1 MRRAAGF
8 LQHSAREDHV
18 MQLTEARSEGLLR
31 VYRVVIPAAD
41 LVQELNAKIE
51 EVRPRVRLN
60 GFRPGKVP
68 AAHIRKIY
76 GPAMMK
82 DVIDEQVQKGT
93 QASLEQARLRPAS
106 EPRLDLKSDINEV
119 QAGHADLAFDLSVEV
134 MPDFEPADP
143 GSLSLERPIAPV
155 EESQVD
161 EALATLLKENRTYED
176 KDGAAADGD
185 ALTIDFVG
193 KIDGEAFEGGSA
205 EDAVIVLG
213 SKQLIPGFEDQLI
226 GAKAGDERAL
236 NVTFPDDYAVE
247 QLKAKP
253 AVFEVKVKAVKAPK
267 ESQADD
273 AFAAQMGFGKI
284 DEVRDALRSRIEA
297 DHAAQSR
304 AKVKRALFD
313 HLDKMHSFDLPP
325 GMVEAEFGTIWRQVD
340 ADRKAGRLDPDEA
353 GKSEDELKADYRRIA
368 ERRVRLGLVLAE
380 IGRRNKVE
388 VTQQEVNQAIVA
400 QARSFPGREREIADL
415 YAKRPALLAQIRAPI
430 YEEKV
435 VDFIL
440 ELAKVANRTVTR
452 EELFAD
458 DPAD

>member
-51 EVRPRVRLN
+51 EVRPRMRLN

-68 AAHIRKIY
+68 AAHIRKLY
-76 GPAMMK
+76 GPSIMK

-119 QAGHADLAFDLSVEV
+119 QAGQADLAFDLSVEV
-134 MPDFEPADP
+134 MPDFEPAEP

-161 EALATLLKENRTYED
+161 EALATLLKENRAYED

-205 EDAVIVLG
+205 EDATIVLG

-226 GAKAGDERAL
+226 GAKAGDERTL
-236 NVTFPDDYAVE
+236 EVTFPNDYAVE
-247 QLKAKP
+247 KLKAKP

-284 DEVRDALRSRIEA
+284 DEVRDALRNRIEA

-304 AKVKRALFD
+304 AKIKRALFD
-313 HLDKMHSFDLPP
+313 QLDKMHSFDLPP
-325 GMVEAEFGTIWRQVD
+325 GMVEAEFGSIWRQVD
-340 ADRKAGRLDPDEA
+340 ADRQAGRLDPDEA
-353 GKSEDELKADYRRIA
+353 GKSEDELKTDYRRIA

-400 QARSFPGREREIADL
+400 QARSFPGREREIAEL

-435 VDFIL
+435 VDFVL